1 MIAEFRKWLIK
12 QNLSENTVNSYTFTV
27 EHYFS
32 IYKEVNKENLLTYK
46 GFLVETYKGKTVNLR
61 IQGINK
67 YLEFLNKDTLKLLP
81 IKLQQK
87 TFLENV
93 ISNADYNFFK
103 NKLKSAGNML
113 WYFEVRFLAATG
125 ARVSE
130 LLQFKVEHVMNGYF
144 DIYSKGGKTRRI
156 YIPQELKKAT
166 MNWLEDINKKSGFIF
181 TCKDDKLQTQRHIS
195 RKLKNLAK
203 KYGINPK
210 VVYPHS
216 FRHLFAKNFIEKYND
231 ISLLADL
238 MGHDSIDT
246 TRIYLRRTAT
256 EQQTLIDSI
265 ITW

>member
-1 MIAEFRKWLIK
+1 MKEFKDYLIRA
-12 QNLSENTVNSYTFTV
+12 NLADRTINSYI
-27 EHYFS
+27 FS
-32 IYKEVNKENLLTYK
+32 VKSFIKKYKDINKINLLKYKEELIYNFKP
-46 GFLVETYKGKTVNLR
+46 KTVNLR
-61 IQGINK
+61 IQGINR
-67 YLEFLNKDTLKLLP
+67 YLSFIKKGNLKL
-81 IKLQQK
+81 KFVKVQQK

-181 TCKDDKLQTQRHIS
+181 TCKNDKLQTQRHIS